1 LKDRIRVLLVPG
13 VVAGILTSVYVTTL
27 APGVTLWDAGEFL
40 SAIYSLGIPHPPGT
54 PLYVAIGSVW
64 ASLFAPLVG
73 FARAVNVLSAL
84 ATAAGCAVL
93 GASVARWTS
102 SRVAGIAAGLVAGTM
117 TSVWRS
123 ATETEVY
130 ALSLALALIAL
141 ALADRA
147 GVTQRWRDAV
157 LAVYVLALA
166 VPLHLSALVVAP
178 GVIAFA
184 ATDSSGRVYI
194 PRAVVLSGGVLLAM
208 ALGTTQPALAL
219 GSLLVITAASLSRA
233 DVAASARLRDGAA
246 LAGVVLLA
254 ASAVVFMYLRAQHDP
269 FVNQGF
275 PVTIDGLVNV
285 VGREQYDVPALW
297 PRRAPL
303 WLQIGNVVQYADWQI
318 ALGLDDWVGA
328 SFKRTPFTLAFV
340 ALGIAGAAWHHSR
353 DRRSFRAVGVAL
365 VSASLGTVAVLNL
378 HTGPSYGF
386 GILPSDAPHEARER
400 DYFFA
405 IAFALWGA
413 WAGIGATRL
422 GAWVAGRV
430 HKASAAGAVALVV
443 AAMPIALNWRAT
455 NRAQDGPP
463 TLAARFAR
471 ALLDAASPNAV
482 LLVAGDNDTYP
493 LWYEQIVE
501 RRRPDV
507 TVVTIPL
514 LPAEWYRWELARRHT
529 LILGSAVDSW
539 RGLEATIQGVAAR
552 ARELGRPLAVANS
565 VPASQREPLGGNW
578 ILRGIV
584 YERRSTDD
592 VSTGV
597 PVLAVGDSL
606 VVARS
611 GAARLVVDTAI
622 TSRTVPGA
630 TTPNIGDP
638 AEAYVNA
645 LLRCPS
651 TILAAVRAGRGSVDP
666 RCNLR

>member
-1 LKDRIRVLLVPG
+1 MGERKALVVPA
-13 VVAGILTSVYVTTL
+13 VVAGILTTVYCATL

-40 SAIYSLGIPHPPGT
+40 SAIHSLGIPHPPGT
-54 PLYVAIGSVW
+54 PLYVAIGSLW
-64 ASLFAPLVG
+64 ASLFAPVFG
-73 FARAVNVLSAL
+73 FARAINLLSVL
-84 ATAAGCAVL
+84 ATATACAVL
-93 GASVARWTS
+93 GASVARWIS
-102 SRVAGIAAGLVAGTM
+102 SRVSGIAAGLAAGAM

-141 ALADRA
+141 SLADRA
-147 GVTQRWRDAV
+147 GVTHRWRDAV

-178 GVIAFA
+178 GVVAFA

-208 ALGTTQPALAL
+208 ALGTTQPALAI
-219 GSLLVITAASLSRA
+219 GSVLVIAAASLSRA
-233 DVAASARLRDGAA
+233 DVASRARLRDGAA
-246 LAGVVLLA
+246 LAAVVLLA
-254 ASAVVFMYLRAQHDP
+254 ASAVLFMYLRAQHDP

-275 PVTIDGLVNV
+275 PVTLDGLVNV

-340 ALGIAGAAWHHSR
+340 ALGIAGAAWHRSR
-353 DRRSFRAVGVAL
+353 DRRSFRAVGVAFI
-365 VSASLGTVAVLNL
+365 SASLGAVVVLNL
-378 HTGPSYGF
+378 HAGPSYGF
-386 GILPSDAPHEARER
+386 GILPGDAPHEARER

-422 GAWVAGRV
+422 GAWVAGRLN
-430 HKASAAGAVALVV
+430 KASAAGAVALFV
-443 AAMPIALNWRAT
+443 AASPLALNWRAT

-471 ALLDAASPNAV
+471 ALLDSTSPNAV

-514 LPAEWYRWELARRHT
+514 LPAQWYRAELSRRHK
-529 LILGSAVDSW
+529 LIQNSAVDSW
-539 RGLEATIQGVAAR
+539 RGLEATIEAVAAR
-552 ARELGRPLAVANS
+552 AGELGRPLALANS

-578 ILRGIV
+578 ILRGIA

-597 PVLAVGDSL
+597 PVVAVGDSL
-606 VVARS
+606 VVVRS
-611 GAARLVVDTAI
+611 GATRLVVDTAI
-622 TSRTVPGA
+622 TSRIAPGDA
-630 TTPNIGDP
+630 KPNIGDP
-638 AEAYVNA
+638 AEAYVNT

-651 TILAAVRAGRGSVDP
+651 TILAAVRDGHGSVDP

>member
-1 LKDRIRVLLVPG
+1 VTERLRALRVPS
-13 VVAGILTSVYVTTL
+13 VVAGVLTIVYGATL

-40 SAIYSLGIPHPPGT
+40 SAIHSLGIPHPPGT
-54 PLYVAIGSVW
+54 PLYVSIGSVW
-64 ASLFAPLVG
+64 ARLFAPLFG
-73 FARAVNVLSAL
+73 FARAINMLSAL

-102 SRVAGIAAGLVAGTM
+102 SRTAGIAAGLAAGAM

-147 GVTQRWRDAV
+147 GRTQRWRDAV

-178 GVIAFA
+178 GVVAFA
-184 ATDSSGRVYI
+184 ATDSSGRVYT
-194 PRAVVLSGGVLLAM
+194 PRAVVLSAGVLLAM
-208 ALGTTQPALAL
+208 ALGTTQTALAL
-219 GSLLVITAASLSRA
+219 GSLLVIAAASLSRA
-233 DVAASARLRDGAA
+233 DVASSARLRDGAA
-246 LAGVVLLA
+246 LAAVVVLA
-254 ASAVVFMYLRAQHDP
+254 ASAVIFMYLRAQHDP

-318 ALGLDDWVGA
+318 AFGLDDWVGA

-340 ALGIAGAAWHHSR
+340 VLGMAGAAWHRSR

-365 VSASLGTVAVLNL
+365 VSASLGAVAVLNL
-378 HTGPSYGF
+378 HAGPSYGF
-386 GILPSDAPHEARER
+386 GILPSDAAHEARER

-422 GAWVAGRV
+422 GAWVAGRANR
-430 HKASAAGAVALVV
+430 ASAAGLIALVV
-443 AAMPIALNWRAT
+443 AATPIALNWRAT

-471 ALLDAASPNAV
+471 ALLDAAPPNAV

-514 LPAEWYRWELARRHT
+514 LPAEWYRWELSRRHK
-529 LILGSAVDSW
+529 LIMGSAVDSW
-539 RGLEATIQGVAAR
+539 RGLEATIAGIATR
-552 ARELGRPLAVANS
+552 AGELGRPLAMANS
-565 VPASQREPLGGNW
+565 VPAGQREPLGGNW
-578 ILRGIV
+578 ILRGAV

-597 PVLAVGDSL
+597 PVLALGDSL
-606 VVARS
+606 VVAHS
-611 GAARLVVDTAI
+611 GAARLVVDTA
-622 TSRTVPGA
+622 TTARSALGAATQTVV
-630 TTPNIGDP
+630 DP
-638 AEAYVNA
+638 AEAYVST

-651 TILAAVRAGRGSVDP
+651 SILAAVRAGHGSVDP